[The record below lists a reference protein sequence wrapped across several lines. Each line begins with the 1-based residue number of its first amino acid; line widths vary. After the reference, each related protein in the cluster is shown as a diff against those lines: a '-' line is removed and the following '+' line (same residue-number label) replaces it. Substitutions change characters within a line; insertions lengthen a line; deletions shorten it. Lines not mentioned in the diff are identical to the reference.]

1 MKRFL
6 ILLMIPL
13 LLAACAPDAPDT
25 TINDAATAAPA
36 VVQSGTPV
44 PTISGVLA
52 TDFEDAANVRNQ
64 LALGTLKLE
73 GTAQAITPE
82 QAKTLLP
89 LWQAMVALTGDQ
101 MAVPEEMDALD
112 NQLLVAMTPEQLK
125 AIDELQITSAAVN
138 EFYASKGIVLP
149 TLAPGVTRN
158 PGAMRSLPE
167 ADREATRAA
176 MQASGTSGGGQ
187 GMGQSART
195 VLYDEVITLLNAR
208 TAE

>member
-1 MKRFL
+1 MKRYL
-6 ILLMIPL
+6 VLLMIPL
-13 LLAACAPDAPDT
+13 LLAACTAGPSSDG
-25 TINDAATAAPA
+25 AAANNST
-36 VVQSGTPV
+36 VKQSGTPV
-44 PTISGVLA
+44 PAASGVLA
-52 TDFEDAANVRNQ
+52 IDFDDAANVRNQ

-73 GTAQAITPE
+73 GTAQAVTPE

-125 AIDELQITSAAVN
+125 AIDEMQITSAAVN

-149 TLAPGVTRN
+149 SLAPGVTRN

-167 ADREATRAA
+167 ADREATRTA
-176 MQASGTSGGGQ
+176 MQASGAAGGGQ
-187 GMGQSART
+187 GMGQT
-195 VLYDEVITLLNAR
+195 AR
-208 TAE
+208 TALYQEVIDLLTTRAAE